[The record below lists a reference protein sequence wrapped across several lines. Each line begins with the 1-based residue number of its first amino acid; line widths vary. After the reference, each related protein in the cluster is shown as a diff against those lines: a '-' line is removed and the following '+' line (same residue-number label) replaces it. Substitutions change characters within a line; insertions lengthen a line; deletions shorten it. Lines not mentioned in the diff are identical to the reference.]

1 MALTYIEQIRGTP
14 YMPIK
19 RLREEFDMSNTTIAR
34 RLDGIR
40 DEIERGRY
48 SPYSILDSGSILV
61 NVYVFIDYLKYR
73 KALESE
79 SMRKYVPTFK
89 PDEIMKICGYSQ
101 KVVKMDEE

>member
-1 MALTYIEQIRGTP
+1 
-14 YMPIK
+14 MPIK
-19 RLREEFDMSNTTIAR
+19 RLREEFSMSNTTINR

-40 DEIERGRY
+40 NEIERGRY

-61 NVYVFIDYLKYR
+61 NMYVFIDYLKYR
-73 KALESE
+73 KSLESE
-79 SMRKYVPTFK
+79 NLRKYVPAFN

>member
-1 MALTYIEQIRGTP
+1 MSLTYIEQIRGTP

-19 RLREEFDMSNTTIAR
+19 RMGKEFSMSNTTINR

-40 DEIERGRY
+40 REIERGRY

-61 NVYVFIDYLKYR
+61 NIYVFIDYLKYR
-73 KALESE
+73 KVLESE
-79 SMRKYVPTFK
+79 TMRKHVPAFK

-101 KVVKMDEE
+101 KIVQKEE